1 MSARL
6 ETNFVKTKYINP
18 PIASLPLIF
27 SNCFN
32 FLNKFFLAIKQNLE
46 VVENKKVM
54 ITSKL
59 EKNLKNLW
67 RYYFKHELN
76 LKPSLFHLKIKPLTF
91 SRINFAV

>member
-27 SNCFN
+27 SNCFS
-32 FLNKFFLAIKQNLE
+32 FLKITLAVKQNLKGI
-46 VVENKKVM
+46 ENKKVL

-59 EKNLKNLW
+59 KKFIGLFQIRIK
-67 RYYFKHELN
+67 FKAKL
-76 LKPSLFHLKIKPLTF
+76 LSSQDKV
-91 SRINFAV
+91 SRSQQN

>member
-6 ETNFVKTKYINP
+6 ETNFVKTKYSNP

-32 FLNKFFLAIKQNLE
+32 FLNKTSQVVKQNLNG
-46 VVENKKVM
+46 VDNKKVL

-59 EKNLKNLW
+59 EKIYK
-67 RYYFKHELN
+67 FKE
-76 LKPSLFHLKIKPLTF
+76 KLF
-91 SRINFAV
+91 

>member
-32 FLNKFFLAIKQNLE
+32 FFNKLLFAIKQNLKGK
-46 VVENKKVM
+46 ENKKVL

-59 EKNLKNLW
+59 KKICTNL
-67 RYYFKHELN
+67 
-76 LKPSLFHLKIKPLTF
+76 
-91 SRINFAV
+91 

>member
-27 SNCFN
+27 SNCFS
-32 FLNKFFLAIKQNLE
+32 FLTINLAVKQNLKGIK
-46 VVENKKVM
+46 NKKVL

-59 EKNLKNLW
+59 KK
-67 RYYFKHELN
+67 
-76 LKPSLFHLKIKPLTF
+76 SL
-91 SRINFAV
+91 

>member
-27 SNCFN
+27 SNCFS
-32 FLNKFFLAIKQNLE
+32 FLKITFAVKQNLKGI
-46 VVENKKVM
+46 ENKKVL

-59 EKNLKNLW
+59 KK
-67 RYYFKHELN
+67 K
-76 LKPSLFHLKIKPLTF
+76 LKINRNIVSSKNK
-91 SRINFAV
+91 I

>member
-32 FLNKFFLAIKQNLE
+32 FLKNHFAVRQNLKG
-46 VVENKKVM
+46 VRNKKVL
-54 ITSKL
+54 INSKL
-59 EKNLKNLW
+59 KKI
-67 RYYFKHELN
+67 FKFIEIL
-76 LKPSLFHLKIKPLTF
+76 IQ
-91 SRINFAV
+91 I